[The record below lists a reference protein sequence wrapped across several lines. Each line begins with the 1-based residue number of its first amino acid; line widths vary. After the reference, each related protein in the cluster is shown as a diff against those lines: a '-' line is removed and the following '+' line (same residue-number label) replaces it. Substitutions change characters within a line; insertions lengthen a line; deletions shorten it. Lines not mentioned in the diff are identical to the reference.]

1 MLTKALPTT
10 LTTTHLL
17 RVGTGL
23 TLSAILFA
31 LAGCS
36 SINELMAEGSK
47 PPAIVN
53 VATDQQPF
61 YDALN
66 SLILPPKS
74 PQAAPQA
81 APQGI
86 ADGPYNGVMPEGEQF
101 TTFVKNGYFDE
112 FLVVYYPNFVTQLRT
127 DLVNGLYDGW
137 VTYRLSDSRIKQKVL
152 FRQGVVQEAIVYSQA
167 GNPEYHFWFTNEQP
181 TSGMRYDNNGNA
193 VESMF

>member
-10 LTTTHLL
+10 LTMAHLL
-17 RVGTGL
+17 RVGTAL

-66 SLILPPKS
+66 SLILPLKS
-74 PQAAPQA
+74 PQA

>member
-10 LTTTHLL
+10 LTTAHLL

-74 PQAAPQA
+74 PQA

-152 FRQGVVQEAIVYSQA
+152 FRQGGVQEAIVYNQA

-181 TSGMRYDNNGNA
+181 TSGMRYDSNGNA

>member
-10 LTTTHLL
+10 VTTAHLL
-17 RVGTGL
+17 RVGTAL

-74 PQAAPQA
+74 PQA

-152 FRQGVVQEAIVYSQA
+152 FRQGVVQEAIVYNQA

-181 TSGMRYDNNGNA
+181 TSGMRYDSNGNA

>member
-10 LTTTHLL
+10 LTTAHLL
-17 RVGTGL
+17 RVGTAL

-74 PQAAPQA
+74 PQA

-167 GNPEYHFWFTNEQP
+167 GNPEYHFWFNNEQP

>member
-1 MLTKALPTT
+1 MLTKVLPTT
-10 LTTTHLL
+10 LTTAHLL

-74 PQAAPQA
+74 PQAAPQ
-81 APQGI
+81 GI

-127 DLVNGLYDGW
+127 DLVNGLYNGW
-137 VTYRLSDSRIKQKVL
+137 VTYRLSNSRIKQKVL
-152 FRQGVVQEAIVYSQA
+152 FRQGVVQEAIVYNQA

-181 TSGMRYDNNGNA
+181 TSGMRYDSNGNA

>member
-1 MLTKALPTT
+1 
-10 LTTTHLL
+10 
-17 RVGTGL
+17 
-23 TLSAILFA
+23 
-31 LAGCS
+31 
-36 SINELMAEGSK
+36 
-47 PPAIVN
+47 

-74 PQAAPQA
+74 PQA

-181 TSGMRYDNNGNA
+181 TSGMRYDSNGNV

>member
-10 LTTTHLL
+10 LTTAHLL
-17 RVGTGL
+17 RIGTRL

-74 PQAAPQA
+74 PQAAPQ
-81 APQGI
+81 GI

-127 DLVNGLYDGW
+127 DLVDGLYHGW

-152 FRQGVVQEAIVYSQA
+152 FRQGGVQEAIVYSQA

>member
-10 LTTTHLL
+10 LTTAHLL

-36 SINELMAEGSK
+36 SINELMGEGSK

-74 PQAAPQA
+74 PQA

-127 DLVNGLYDGW
+127 DLVNGLYNGW

-181 TSGMRYDNNGNA
+181 TSGMRYDSNGNA

>member
-1 MLTKALPTT
+1 MLIKALPITVTT
-10 LTTTHLL
+10 AHLL
-17 RVGTGL
+17 RVGTAL

-74 PQAAPQA
+74 PQA

-181 TSGMRYDNNGNA
+181 TSGMRYDSNGNA

>member
-10 LTTTHLL
+10 LITAHLL
-17 RVGTGL
+17 RVGTAL

-36 SINELMAEGSK
+36 SINEMMAEGSK

-74 PQAAPQA
+74 PQA

-137 VTYRLSDSRIKQKVL
+137 VTYRLSDGRIKQKVL

-181 TSGMRYDNNGNA
+181 TSGMRYDSNGNA

>member
-10 LTTTHLL
+10 LTTAHLL

-74 PQAAPQA
+74 PQAAPQ
-81 APQGI
+81 GI

-127 DLVNGLYDGW
+127 DLVNGLYHGW

-181 TSGMRYDNNGNA
+181 TSGMRYDNNDNA

>member
-10 LTTTHLL
+10 VTTAHLL
-17 RVGTGL
+17 RIGTGL

-74 PQAAPQA
+74 PQA

-152 FRQGVVQEAIVYSQA
+152 FRQGGVQEAIVYNQV

>member
-10 LTTTHLL
+10 VTTAHLL
-17 RVGTGL
+17 RVGTAL

-36 SINELMAEGSK
+36 SINELMAEGSQ

-74 PQAAPQA
+74 PQA

-127 DLVNGLYDGW
+127 DLVNGLYHGW

-167 GNPEYHFWFTNEQP
+167 GNPQYHFWFTNEQP

>member
-10 LTTTHLL
+10 LTTAYLL
-17 RVGTGL
+17 RVGTAL
-23 TLSAILFA
+23 TLSAVLFA

-74 PQAAPQA
+74 PQA

-127 DLVNGLYDGW
+127 DLVNGLYHGW

-152 FRQGVVQEAIVYSQA
+152 FRQGGVQEAIVYNQA

>member
-10 LTTTHLL
+10 VTTTHLL
-17 RVGTGL
+17 RVGTTL
-23 TLSAILFA
+23 TLSAALFG

-74 PQAAPQA
+74 PQA

-137 VTYRLSDSRIKQKVL
+137 VTYRLSDSRIKQKAL

-181 TSGMRYDNNGNA
+181 TSGMRYDSNGNA

>member
-10 LTTTHLL
+10 LITAHLL
-17 RVGTGL
+17 RVGTAL

-36 SINELMAEGSK
+36 SINEMMAEGSK

-66 SLILPPKS
+66 SLMLPPKS
-74 PQAAPQA
+74 PQA

-152 FRQGVVQEAIVYSQA
+152 FRQGGVQEAIVYNQA

>member
-10 LTTTHLL
+10 LKTAHLL
-17 RVGTGL
+17 RVGTTL

-74 PQAAPQA
+74 PQA

>member
-10 LTTTHLL
+10 LTTAHLL

-23 TLSAILFA
+23 ILSAILFA

-74 PQAAPQA
+74 PQA

-152 FRQGVVQEAIVYSQA
+152 FRQGGVQEAIVYSQA

>member
-10 LTTTHLL
+10 LITAHLL
-17 RVGTGL
+17 RVGTAL

-74 PQAAPQA
+74 PQAAPQ
-81 APQGI
+81 GI

-127 DLVNGLYDGW
+127 DLVNGLYHGW

-181 TSGMRYDNNGNA
+181 TSGMLYDNNGNA

>member
-10 LTTTHLL
+10 LKTAHLL
-17 RVGTGL
+17 RVGTAL

-36 SINELMAEGSK
+36 SINEMMAEGSK

-74 PQAAPQA
+74 PQA

-127 DLVNGLYDGW
+127 DLVNGLYHGW

-152 FRQGVVQEAIVYSQA
+152 FRQGGVQEAIVYNQA

>member
-74 PQAAPQA
+74 PQAAPQ
-81 APQGI
+81 GI
-86 ADGPYNGVMPEGEQF
+86 ADGPYNGVMPEREQF

-127 DLVNGLYDGW
+127 DLVNGLYHGW

>member
-10 LTTTHLL
+10 LTMAHLL
-17 RVGTGL
+17 RIGTAL

-36 SINELMAEGSK
+36 SINEMMAEGSK

-74 PQAAPQA
+74 PQA

-127 DLVNGLYDGW
+127 DLVNGLYHGW

>member
-10 LTTTHLL
+10 VTTAHLL
-17 RVGTGL
+17 RVGTAL

-74 PQAAPQA
+74 PQAAPQ
-81 APQGI
+81 GI

-101 TTFVKNGYFDE
+101 TTFVKNGYFDD

-181 TSGMRYDNNGNA
+181 TSGMRYDSNGNA

>member
-10 LTTTHLL
+10 LTTPHLL
-17 RVGTGL
+17 RVGTSL

-74 PQAAPQA
+74 PQA

-137 VTYRLSDSRIKQKVL
+137 VTYRLFDSRIKQKVL
-152 FRQGVVQEAIVYSQA
+152 FRQGGVQEAIVYNQA

>member
-1 MLTKALPTT
+1 MLTKALPTP
-10 LTTTHLL
+10 LTTAHLL
-17 RVGTGL
+17 RVGTAL

-74 PQAAPQA
+74 PQA

-181 TSGMRYDNNGNA
+181 TSGMRYDSNGNA

>member
-1 MLTKALPTT
+1 MLTKALPTP
-10 LTTTHLL
+10 LTTAHLL
-17 RVGTGL
+17 RVGTAL

-74 PQAAPQA
+74 PQA

-152 FRQGVVQEAIVYSQA
+152 FRQGGVQEAIVYSQA

-181 TSGMRYDNNGNA
+181 TSGMRYDSNGNA

>member
-10 LTTTHLL
+10 VTTTHLL
-17 RVGTGL
+17 RVGTAL

-61 YDALN
+61 YDVLN

-74 PQAAPQA
+74 PQAAPQ
-81 APQGI
+81 GI
-86 ADGPYNGVMPEGEQF
+86 VDGPYNGVMPEGEQF

-167 GNPEYHFWFTNEQP
+167 GNPQYHFWFTNEQP
-181 TSGMRYDNNGNA
+181 TSGMRYDSNGNV

>member
-10 LTTTHLL
+10 LTMAHLL

-74 PQAAPQA
+74 PQAAPQ
-81 APQGI
+81 GI

-127 DLVNGLYDGW
+127 DLVNGLYNGW

-152 FRQGVVQEAIVYSQA
+152 FRQGGVQEAIVYNQA

>member
-10 LTTTHLL
+10 LKTAHLL
-17 RVGTGL
+17 RVGTAL

-36 SINELMAEGSK
+36 SINEMMAEGSK

-74 PQAAPQA
+74 PQA

-152 FRQGVVQEAIVYSQA
+152 FRQGVVQEAIVYNQA

-181 TSGMRYDNNGNA
+181 TSGMRYDSNGNA

>member
-10 LTTTHLL
+10 LTTAHLL

-74 PQAAPQA
+74 PQAAPQ
-81 APQGI
+81 GI

-127 DLVNGLYDGW
+127 DLVNGLYHGW

-152 FRQGVVQEAIVYSQA
+152 FRQGGVQEAIVYSQA

>member
-10 LTTTHLL
+10 LTTAHLL
-17 RVGTGL
+17 RVGTAL

-74 PQAAPQA
+74 PQAAPQ
-81 APQGI
+81 GI

-127 DLVNGLYDGW
+127 DLVNGLYHGW

>member
-1 MLTKALPTT
+1 MLTKALPTP
-10 LTTTHLL
+10 LTTAHLL
-17 RVGTGL
+17 RVGTAL

-74 PQAAPQA
+74 PQAAPQ
-81 APQGI
+81 GI

-127 DLVNGLYDGW
+127 DLVNGLYHGW

-152 FRQGVVQEAIVYSQA
+152 FRQGAVQEAIVYSQA

>member
-10 LTTTHLL
+10 LTTAHLL
-17 RVGTGL
+17 RVGTGF
-23 TLSAILFA
+23 TLSTILFA

-74 PQAAPQA
+74 PQA

-127 DLVNGLYDGW
+127 DLVNGLYHGW

-167 GNPEYHFWFTNEQP
+167 GSPEYHFWFTNEQP

>member
-10 LTTTHLL
+10 LTTAHLL

-74 PQAAPQA
+74 PQAAPQ
-81 APQGI
+81 GI

-127 DLVNGLYDGW
+127 DLVNGLYNGW

-152 FRQGVVQEAIVYSQA
+152 FHQGVVQEAIVYSQA

>member
-10 LTTTHLL
+10 LTTAHLL
-17 RVGTGL
+17 RVGTAL

-74 PQAAPQA
+74 PQAAPQ
-81 APQGI
+81 GI

-127 DLVNGLYDGW
+127 DLVNGLYHGW

-181 TSGMRYDNNGNA
+181 TSGMRYDNNGNV

>member
-10 LTTTHLL
+10 VTTAHLL
-17 RVGTGL
+17 RVGTAL

-31 LAGCS
+31 FAGCS

-74 PQAAPQA
+74 PQA

-152 FRQGVVQEAIVYSQA
+152 FRQGGVQEAIVYNQA

>member
-10 LTTTHLL
+10 LTTAHLL
-17 RVGTGL
+17 RVGTAL
-23 TLSAILFA
+23 TLSAVLFA
-31 LAGCS
+31 FAGCS

-74 PQAAPQA
+74 PQA

-127 DLVNGLYDGW
+127 DLVNGLYHGW

-152 FRQGVVQEAIVYSQA
+152 FRQGAVQEAIVYSQA

>member
-10 LTTTHLL
+10 LTTAHLL

-36 SINELMAEGSK
+36 SINEMMAEGSK

-74 PQAAPQA
+74 PQA

-152 FRQGVVQEAIVYSQA
+152 FRQGGVQEAIVYNQA

-181 TSGMRYDNNGNA
+181 TSGMRYDSNGNA

>member
-10 LTTTHLL
+10 LTTAHLL
-17 RVGTGL
+17 RVGTAL

-74 PQAAPQA
+74 PQP

-181 TSGMRYDNNGNA
+181 TSGMRYDSNGNA